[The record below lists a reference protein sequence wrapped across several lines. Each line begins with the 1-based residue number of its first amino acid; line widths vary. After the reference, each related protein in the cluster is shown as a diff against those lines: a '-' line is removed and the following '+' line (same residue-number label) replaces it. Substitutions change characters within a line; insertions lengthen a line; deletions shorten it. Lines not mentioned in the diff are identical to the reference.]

1 MGCVDCLALGRLTL
15 SVDQLANRGRRY
27 WCHQFFLIVFGDGLV
42 PKVSV
47 GKLGMELGVWFLV
60 KKTDSSTVGG
70 TPSLEMVCVGTGK
83 VLRRY

>member
-1 MGCVDCLALGRLTL
+1 MGCVDFSTLGRSTL

-27 WCHQFFLIVFGDGLV
+27 WCHQFFLVIFGDGLV

-60 KKTDSSTVGG
+60 NKTNSSTVGS
-70 TPSLEMVCVGTGK
+70 TYVGRWYLIFGQK
-83 VLRRY
+83 KRCR